1 MSRYR
6 PFGPHDDAALEERDE
21 GFAGFRSRVQ
31 PGALPAGIARLI
43 ENGRCERGTFR
54 VRAGTKAVSTDLT
67 LDQPPLVLP
76 FALGDDVAVT
86 SITRSTTT
94 ATVTTSD
101 DHGYATGNQV
111 NIRGADQDEYNGD
124 QLITVTSAT
133 EFTFTVSGSPTTP
146 ATGTIVANRGPI
158 LLNVYDD
165 GVRAS
170 CEWTSMEK
178 VDGCVIATRLKA
190 FLYRYGQAIVQL
202 DYPADETVELTDAC
216 ALEQYLDKVYLFRGY
231 QTAVPLAVASIARS
245 DTTATVTTSDDHE
258 LATGDWVTLAGADQV
273 EYGGIYQ
280 VTVTGDTTFTVE
292 VAGAPTTP
300 ATGTITA
307 RPCKPPLVWDGNV
320 THDFAVVTTGA
331 HPTGGT
337 LIRMPACDWGVEFT
351 RRLVMGYAR
360 TELIL
365 SDFGDAS
372 TADTQYGELRI
383 RPGSSDWLV
392 GVKPYQDLRLL
403 VLYRKSAHMVVLD
416 SSTAA
421 PVAVQEI
428 TRDFGCV
435 ARRSAANCGG
445 LLLWLADQGVHGAQ
459 IDQNLNLVPLQRP
472 LSADIQDQIE
482 KINWAHA
489 ARAVARYW
497 NNRYYIAVPTGDS
510 TTNNTVLVFNF
521 LNGSADSPLGEWES
535 VDSFQGEFDVQ
546 DFQVLDYANQKR
558 LHAMTSFGWLFL
570 LEQQEEDDWG
580 NPSSPVTTYP
590 IAGGLYLR
598 DFKLGSTDRK
608 KFTRARLLANLTTG
622 DSYTVKFVARNPDS
636 TTTLKTTTA
645 TATTDVDDPIRVP
658 RLRGSAG
665 TLEITTTA
673 GRPEIR
679 AVALEA
685 TLVDRINTSRS

>member
-54 VRAGTKAVSTDLT
+54 VRAGTKAVSTEVELDNPT
-67 LDQPPLVLP
+67 LELP
-76 FALGDDVAVT
+76 FDLGEDISVA
-86 SITRSTTT
+86 SITRSGTV
-94 ATVTTSD
+94 ATVTTSVA
-101 DHGYATGNQV
+101 HSYTTGNQV
-111 NIRGADQDEYNGD
+111 NIRGAAQDDYNGD
-124 QLITVTSAT
+124 QLITVTGAT
-133 EFTFTVSGSPTTP
+133 EFTFTVANSPPTP
-146 ATGTIVANRGPI
+146 ATGTIVANLGPI
-158 LLNVYDD
+158 LFADYAG

-170 CEWTSMEK
+170 CEWTSTEK
-178 VDGCVIATRLKA
+178 VDGCILATRLGG
-190 FLYRYGQAIVQL
+190 FLYRYGENLVAI
-202 DYPADETVELTDAC
+202 DYPAGETVEVTDAC
-216 ALEQYLDKVYLFRGY
+216 ALEQYLDKAYLFRGY
-231 QTAVPLAVASIARS
+231 QTAPPLAVASIARS

-258 LATGDWVTLAGADQV
+258 LTTGDWVTLAGADQV

-307 RPCKPPLVWDGNV
+307 RPCKPPLVWDGDV
-320 THDFAVVTTGA
+320 THDFVVVTTGA

-351 RRLVMGYAR
+351 RRLAMGYAR

-365 SDFGDAS
+365 SDFGDAT

-392 GVKPYQDLRLL
+392 GVKPYQDMRLL

-421 PVAVQEI
+421 PVAVEEI

-482 KINWAHA
+482 KINWAYA
-489 ARAVARYW
+489 AGAVARYW

-510 TTNNTVLVFNF
+510 TTNNTILVFNF
-521 LNGSADSPLGEWES
+521 MNRSADSPLGEWES
-535 VDSFQGEFDVQ
+535 VDSFQRDFDMQ
-546 DFQVLDYANQKR
+546 DLHVLDYANQKR

-570 LEQQEEDDWG
+570 LEELESDEWG
-580 NPSSPVTTYP
+580 TPYQTLATYAIP
-590 IAGGLYLR
+590 GGLYLR
-598 DFKLGSTDRK
+598 DYKLGSTDRK

-685 TLVDRINTSRS
+685 TLGDRINTPRS